1 MWILHLQVNTFYK
14 YCVNTCEYYHNAYE
28 YCHNTCEYWA
38 GEYTLGPLKYGFSKV
53 FYNVLLHLSMN
64 DGYGTVQEWY
74 NHKAKCRKQMQ
85 DLVSIVGRVIDNCD
99 ESLQP
104 RPFISFFD
112 NSDCA
117 SIFQTTL
124 GGHISRGW
132 SWRKFVRRR
141 HQTYPNVCQMDVL
154 WGF

>member
-1 MWILHLQVNTFYK
+1 MMDMELFKNDT
-14 YCVNTCEYYHNAYE
+14 YY
-28 YCHNTCEYWA
+28 
-38 GEYTLGPLKYGFSKV
+38 
-53 FYNVLLHLSMN
+53 
-64 DGYGTVQEWY
+64 
-74 NHKAKCRKQMQ
+74 HKAKCRKQMQ

-104 RPFISFFD
+104 HPFTSFFD

-117 SIFQTTL
+117 YIFQITL